1 MKKNKSV
8 ENEHL
13 QTKAK
18 KKYQDINFFLR
29 NDGNQKEK
37 KKSHLE

>member
-18 KKYQDINFFLR
+18 KNQDINFSLR